1 MKYLDH
7 ILFNVQGHLRLEQ
20 DWNGRLRDKV
30 RGINRKILHNCHGPA
45 GVQGSVDSRKV
56 KGADLIE
63 SGKSTLVKYLTHSYL
78 NT

>member
-1 MKYLDH
+1 M
-7 ILFNVQGHLRLEQ
+7 QGHLRLEQ
-20 DWNGRLRDKV
+20 DWNRRLRDEARDIECKE
-30 RGINRKILHNCHGPA
+30 LHNSDRPA
-45 GVQGSVDSRKV
+45 GAQGILGSREV